1 MMASYVLM
9 RTAPKLKGKK
19 AKFGDLP
26 FNTIFRFK
34 GGLYCKC
41 GKRFAEHRLTHG
53 LQAFK
58 PNCVVVI

>member
-1 MMASYVLM
+1 MAAFAIQRKIPQL
-9 RTAPKLKGKK
+9 TGKR

-26 FNTIFRFK
+26 FDTIFRFK

-41 GKRFAEHRLTHG
+41 GKQFAEHRLTHG

-58 PNCVVVI
+58 PNCAVVT